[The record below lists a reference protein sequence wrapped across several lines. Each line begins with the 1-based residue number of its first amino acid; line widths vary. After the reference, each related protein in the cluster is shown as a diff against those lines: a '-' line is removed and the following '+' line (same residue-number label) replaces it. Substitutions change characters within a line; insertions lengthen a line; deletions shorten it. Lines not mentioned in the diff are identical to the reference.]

1 MNFLS
6 PALLFGLL
14 AASIPVLIHLLN
26 LRKLKK
32 IDFSTL
38 HFLKLIEKQKVR
50 RVKLVQWLLMALRV
64 LIIMMLVLGFSRPVL
79 QETSIPGFTS
89 AAKTSVVMIIDDS
102 FSMEVVD
109 GGGSLLNKAKGV
121 ADKII
126 SSLKDGD
133 DARVVLTSGR
143 DEGAGVAKG
152 DLVGLKKFIK
162 ELEPSFVSD
171 DLNSA
176 VIRAAKLMEE
186 SENLNK
192 ELYILS
198 DLQRSTLGDPKEF
211 TDLSSLIDSR
221 VKTWVIDLKTKKT
234 VNSAVVGLKI
244 NNQVFEPGKEVSVT
258 ATIRNF
264 SDDDINNGVVSLF
277 INDERGA
284 QKSFSLES
292 GRIIDVRLSAPVK
305 KTGYSSVM
313 VQIDEDDI
321 KTDNQRY
328 GSVYIPKEFNL
339 LLLGK
344 RDDLKF
350 VRAAIE
356 AGTFAGNMK
365 ITERD
370 ISQTG
375 ATDFTDVNMV
385 IVAGS
390 GEGAD
395 LRKLKDFVNGGGG
408 VLLFPGETTSL
419 KGFTGLLNAFG
430 VVSPAELKKDAK
442 ALPGRFASVSFN
454 HPLLKEI
461 FVTPYGNSVESPGL
475 FTWFRLPTGGGV
487 DIITLA
493 DGGSFLKE
501 TRRGNGKVLTVASPP
516 TLTSGDLPLVPV
528 FAPLVYRSIFY
539 LASQEPAAQ
548 GAVTGEEITISTKRS
563 GGGKIEVT
571 SPGGLT
577 TYLRTGKE
585 GDGVRFT
592 ETNAPGIYRFIR
604 DDEEID
610 LVPVNTDS
618 SESNTGYLAAD
629 ELKAYFATVKLKE
642 MPKVI
647 SGDEDFTGKVLGAR
661 SGSELWKL
669 FMIFAL
675 IFIAIEMYFAR
686 ARKRDLT
693 PAG

>member
-121 ADKII
+121 ADRII
-126 SSLKDGD
+126 SGLKDGD

-143 DEGAGVAKG
+143 DEDAGIAKG
-152 DLVGLKKFIK
+152 DLVGLKKYIK
-162 ELEPSFVSD
+162 ELEPAFVAQ

-211 TDLSSLIDSR
+211 TDISSLIDSR

-277 INDERGA
+277 LNDERGA
-284 QKSFSLES
+284 QKSFSLEA
-292 GRIIDVRLSAPVK
+292 GKITDVTLSAPVK

-344 RDDLKF
+344 KDDVKF
-350 VRAAIE
+350 IRAAIE
-356 AGTFAGNMK
+356 AGSFAGNMK

-375 ATDFTDVNMV
+375 ATEFTGVNMV
-385 IVAGS
+385 IVSGS
-390 GEGAD
+390 GENAD

-408 VLLFPGETTSL
+408 VLLFPGENTSL
-419 KGFTGLLNAFG
+419 KGYSELLNGFG
-430 VVSPAELKKDAK
+430 VPVPTDLKKDAK
-442 ALPGRFASVSFN
+442 ALPGKFASVSFN

-475 FTWFRLPTGGGV
+475 FTWFRLPAGGGV

-501 TRRGNGKVLTVASPP
+501 TRRGKGKVLTIAAPP
-516 TLTSGDLPLVPV
+516 TLASGDLPLVPV
-528 FAPLVYRSIFY
+528 FAPLVYRSLFY

-548 GAVTGEEITISTKRS
+548 GTVTGEEISISAKRS

-577 TYLRTGKE
+577 SYLRTGTDS
-585 GDGVRFT
+585 DGVRFDGT
-592 ETNAPGIYRFIR
+592 GVPGFYRFTR
-604 DDEEID
+604 DDEEIY

-618 SESNTGYLAAD
+618 SESNTGYLAD
-629 ELKAYFATVKLKE
+629 EELKAYFAAVKLKE
-642 MPKVI
+642 MPKVV
-647 SGDEDFTGKVLGAR
+647 SAGEDFTQNVLEAR
-661 SGSELWKL
+661 TGSELWKL
-669 FMIFAL
+669 FLIFAL
-675 IFIAIEMYFAR
+675 ILLAVEMYFAR
-686 ARKRDLT
+686 ARKRDL
-693 PAG
+693 A

>member
-121 ADKII
+121 ADRII

-143 DEGAGVAKG
+143 DEDAGIVKG
-152 DLVGLKKFIK
+152 DLIALKKFIK
-162 ELEPSFVSD
+162 ELEPAFVSN

-176 VIRAAKLMEE
+176 VIRAAKLIEE

-192 ELYILS
+192 ELYIIS

-211 TDLSSLIDSR
+211 TDISSLIDSR

-234 VNSAVVGLKI
+234 INSAVTGLKI

-264 SDDDINNGVVSLF
+264 SDDNINNGVVSLF
-277 INDERGA
+277 VNDERGA
-284 QKSFSLES
+284 QKSYSLEA
-292 GRIIDVRLSAPVK
+292 GKITDVTLSAPVK
-305 KTGYSSVM
+305 KAGYSSLM

-328 GSVYIPKEFNL
+328 GSVYIPREFNL
-339 LLLGK
+339 LMLGK
-344 RDDLKF
+344 KDDLKF

-356 AGTFAGNMK
+356 AGSFAGNMK

-375 ATDFTDVNMV
+375 GTDFTGVNVV

-408 VLLFPGETTSL
+408 VLIFPGESTSL
-419 KGFTGLLNAFG
+419 KGYSLLLSSLG
-430 VVSPAELKKDAK
+430 VASPVELKKDAK
-442 ALPGRFASVSFN
+442 ALPGKFASVSFN

-475 FTWFRLPTGGGV
+475 FTWFRLPVGGGV
-487 DIITLA
+487 DVITLA

-501 TRRGNGKVLTVASPP
+501 SKSGKGKVLTVAAPP
-516 TLTSGDLPLVPV
+516 TLASGDLPMVPI
-528 FAPLVYRSIFY
+528 FAPFVYRSLFY
-539 LASQEPAAQ
+539 LASQEPAIQ
-548 GAVTGEEITISTKRS
+548 GTLAGEEITVPAKKA
-563 GGGKIEVT
+563 GGGKIEIT
-571 SPGGLT
+571 SPGGT
-577 TYLRTGKE
+577 TSYMQTGRDGE
-585 GDGVRFT
+585 GIRFT
-592 ETNAPGIYRFIR
+592 GTLTPGIYKFRR
-604 DDEEID
+604 GEEEID
-610 LVPVNTDS
+610 YIPVNTDS
-618 SESNTGYLAAD
+618 SESNTVYLGED
-629 ELKAYFATVKLKE
+629 ELKAYFASVKLKNI
-642 MPKVI
+642 PAVLRA
-647 SGDEDFTGKVLGAR
+647 GDDFTGVVLEAR

-669 FMIFAL
+669 FLIFA
-675 IFIAIEMYFAR
+675 IVFIAVEMYFAR
-686 ARKRDLT
+686 VRKKDVT
-693 PAG
+693 

>member
-6 PALLFGLL
+6 PGLLFGLL

-32 IDFSTL
+32 IDFSSL

-50 RVKLVQWLLMALRV
+50 RVKLIQWLLMALRV

-121 ADKII
+121 AERII

-143 DEGAGVAKG
+143 DEDAGIAKG
-152 DLVGLKKFIK
+152 DLVALKKFIK
-162 ELEPSFVSD
+162 ELEPSSVSN

-211 TDLSSLIDSR
+211 TDVSSLIDSR
-221 VKTWVIDLKTKKT
+221 VKTMVIDLKTKKT

-277 INDERGA
+277 VNDERGA
-284 QKSFSLES
+284 QKSYSLEA
-292 GRIIDVRLSAPVK
+292 GKITDVTLSAPVK

-344 RDDLKF
+344 KDDLKF

-356 AGTFAGNMK
+356 AGSFAGNMK

-375 ATDFTDVNMV
+375 ATDFTGVNMV
-385 IVAGS
+385 IVSGS

-408 VLLFPGETTSL
+408 VLLFPGESTSL
-419 KGFTGLLNAFG
+419 KGYSVLLNTFG
-430 VVSPAELKKDAK
+430 VTAPAELKKDAK
-442 ALPGRFASVSFN
+442 ALPGKFASVSFN

-475 FTWFRLPTGGGV
+475 FTWFRLPLGGGV
-487 DIITLA
+487 DVITLA

-501 TRRGNGKVLTVASPP
+501 TKSGRGKVLTVASPP
-516 TLTSGDLPLVPV
+516 TLASGDLPMIPI
-528 FAPLVYRSIFY
+528 FAPLVYRSLFY
-539 LASQEPAAQ
+539 LASQEPAIQ
-548 GAVTGEEITISTKRS
+548 GTVAGEEISVPAKRA

-571 SPGGLT
+571 SPGGIT
-577 TYLRTGKE
+577 SYLQTGR
-585 GDGVRFT
+585 DGEAMRFSGT
-592 ETNAPGIYRFIR
+592 SMPGIYKFTRGG
-604 DDEEID
+604 EEID
-610 LVPVNTDS
+610 YIPVNTDS
-618 SESNTGYLAAD
+618 SESNTSYLGED
-629 ELKAYFATVKLKE
+629 ELKAYFASVKLKNI
-642 MPKVI
+642 PQVI
-647 SGDEDFTGKVLGAR
+647 KAGDDFTGIVLQAR
-661 SGSELWKL
+661 TGSELWKL
-669 FMIFAL
+669 FL
-675 IFIAIEMYFAR
+675 ILAMVFIAVEMYFAR
-686 ARKRDLT
+686 ARKKDVI
-693 PAG
+693 